1 MKKERMNNKGFS
13 LVELIIVIAIMAVLV
28 VVLAPQF
35 LKYVEKARIST
46 DKDNAA
52 AIVTALQV
60 WAAAEGN
67 PDTSD
72 NATVIVGTAGI
83 NLTSGSW
90 AEAACNDAGIVNGNA
105 AIQSKSASWNAGYGI
120 KMGTDGQISY
130 LNAAGTGAMS
140 DKDADG
146 SPDIADSDY
155 EP

>member
-52 AIVTALQV
+52 AIATALQV

-67 PDTSD
+67 PGSSD
-72 NATVIVGTAGI
+72 NATVTVGATGGI

-105 AIQSKSASWNAGYGI
+105 AIQSKKASWATGYKV
-120 KMGTDGQISY
+120 KMGTNGQISY
-130 LNAAGTGAMS
+130 LKSDGTAFN
-140 DKDADG
+140 
-146 SPDIADSDY
+146 DIADPNY